1 MPELT
6 RPARELKAKYQ
17 DQNHKPQGWKQKEKN
32 KPRPAKY
39 CNWLTP
45 FCWTQIIAV
54 TKEVGWA
61 MGASDIT
68 NQLKK
73 GMESPLGR

>member
-1 MPELT
+1 VPELT